1 MHIFDMDGTL
11 IDSNGIWREV
21 DEAFLAKRGFP
32 YTKEYY
38 QGVAHTIFPLAAEF
52 TKRYCHLEESVEDI
66 MAEWMEMAGDAYA
79 TRVQVKPGVREYL
92 DQCRRRGQRMMVLT
106 SSVPAHCRAA
116 LGHLGLMPYFEEIL
130 FAHDLKIEKR
140 GPGDLPGSGPTHGRG
155 AGGVRGVRRL
165 RGGVPWGQG
174 SRDAHGGGLRS
185 VLSRL
190 VGGDDTGVRSDH
202 PELHGAAG
210 GLKKRNCRKKKQ
222 GRGQWMLPPPLW
234 PLRTIKNENLPTV
247 DRFTPYFTPYC
258 NGSRRGHGAGPP
270 GPRPPA
276 SPTDAGNC
284 AG

>member
-52 TKRYCHLEESVEDI
+52 TKRYCRLEESVEDI

-130 FAHDLKIEKR
+130 FAHDLKIEKKDPEIFR
-140 GPGDLPGSGPTHGRG
+140 TILFCPRRVPCFQRIRNVSPTACFSSCREK
-155 AGGVRGVRRL
+155 
-165 RGGVPWGQG
+165 W
-174 SRDAHGGGLRS
+174 
-185 VLSRL
+185 
-190 VGGDDTGVRSDH
+190 
-202 PELHGAAG
+202 AAG
-210 GLKKRNCRKKKQ
+210 GTVPMKNTAIGRK
-222 GRGQWMLPPPLW
+222 
-234 PLRTIKNENLPTV
+234 
-247 DRFTPYFTPYC
+247 
-258 NGSRRGHGAGPP
+258 
-270 GPRPPA
+270 A
-276 SPTDAGNC
+276 SPRRR
-284 AG
+284 

>member
-106 SSVPAHCRAA
+106 SR
-116 LGHLGLMPYFEEIL
+116 I
-130 FAHDLKIEKR
+130 
-140 GPGDLPGSGPTHGRG
+140 
-155 AGGVRGVRRL
+155 
-165 RGGVPWGQG
+165 
-174 SRDAHGGGLRS
+174 
-185 VLSRL
+185 
-190 VGGDDTGVRSDH
+190 
-202 PELHGAAG
+202 
-210 GLKKRNCRKKKQ
+210 
-222 GRGQWMLPPPLW
+222 
-234 PLRTIKNENLPTV
+234 
-247 DRFTPYFTPYC
+247 
-258 NGSRRGHGAGPP
+258 
-270 GPRPPA
+270 
-276 SPTDAGNC
+276 
-284 AG
+284 

>member
-116 LGHLGLMPYFEEIL
+116 LGHLGLMPQSINKYGTYTVRAKDDAE
-130 FAHDLKIEKR
+130 AEK
-140 GPGDLPGSGPTHGRG
+140 L
-155 AGGVRGVRRL
+155 V
-165 RGGVPWGQG
+165 
-174 SRDAHGGGLRS
+174 RDAHLLEEAGCFAI
-185 VLSRL
+185 VLEKI
-190 VGGDDTGVRSDH
+190 
-202 PELHGAAG
+202 PAELAERVASE
-210 GLKKRNCRKKKQ
+210 L
-222 GRGQWMLPPPLW
+222 
-234 PLRTIKNENLPTV
+234 TIPII
-247 DRFTPYFTPYC
+247 
-258 NGSRRGHGAGPP
+258 GIGAGS
-270 GPRPPA
+270 GVDGQVLVIQDMLGMNNGFRPRFLRRYA
-276 SPTDAGNC
+276 DLHTIMTDAISRYISDVKNLDFPNEKEQY
-284 AG
+284 

>member
-79 TRVQVKPGVREYL
+79 TRVQVKLGVREYL

-130 FAHDLKIEKR
+130 FAHDLKIEKKDPEIFR
-140 GPGDLPGSGPTHGRG
+140 VAARRMGVEPAESPLLSGGKAGPHGIQGIGANFVPGNFDPAAVDEILTVSTEEAYAFGRELAREEGLLCGISSGAAVAAAAKLARRPENVDKNIVVILP
-155 AGGVRGVRRL
+155 
-165 RGGVPWGQG
+165 
-174 SRDAHGGGLRS
+174 
-185 VLSRL
+185 
-190 VGGDDTGVRSDH
+190 DTGERYLSTAMFD
-202 PELHGAAG
+202 
-210 GLKKRNCRKKKQ
+210 
-222 GRGQWMLPPPLW
+222 
-234 PLRTIKNENLPTV
+234 
-247 DRFTPYFTPYC
+247 F
-258 NGSRRGHGAGPP
+258 S
-270 GPRPPA
+270 
-276 SPTDAGNC
+276 
-284 AG
+284 

>member
-130 FAHDLKIEKR
+130 FAHDLKIEKKDPEIFR
-140 GPGDLPGSGPTHGRG
+140 V
-155 AGGVRGVRRL
+155 AARRMAWSQ
-165 RGGVPWGQG
+165 RSAWCTTTPW
-174 SRDAHGGGLRS
+174 
-185 VLSRL
+185 
-190 VGGDDTGVRSDH
+190 
-202 PELHGAAG
+202 
-210 GLKKRNCRKKKQ
+210 
-222 GRGQWMLPPPLW
+222 
-234 PLRTIKNENLPTV
+234 
-247 DRFTPYFTPYC
+247 
-258 NGSRRGHGAGPP
+258 RRAV
-270 GPRPPA
+270 GPRRPGCTRWG
-276 SPTDAGNC
+276 STISSFTSRGRR
-284 AG
+284 

>member
-32 YTKEYY
+32 YKEYY

-130 FAHDLKIEKR
+130 FAHDLKIEKKDPEIFR
-140 GPGDLPGSGPTHGRG
+140 VAARRMGVEPAECVVYDDSVEACRG
-155 AGGVRGVRRL
+155 AK
-165 RGGVPWGQG
+165 
-174 SRDAHGGGLRS
+174 
-185 VLSRL
+185 
-190 VGGDDTGVRSDH
+190 
-202 PELHGAAG
+202 AAG
-210 GLKKRNCRKKKQ
+210 MHTVGVYDQFFHVSWEEMTRVCD
-222 GRGQWMLPPPLW
+222 
-234 PLRTIKNENLPTV
+234 RTI
-247 DRFTPYFTPYC
+247 RSFTELLE
-258 NGSRRGHGAGPP
+258 
-270 GPRPPA
+270 
-276 SPTDAGNC
+276 D
-284 AG
+284 

>member
-1 MHIFDMDGTL
+1 MYIFDMDGTL

-116 LGHLGLMPYFEEIL
+116 LGHLGLMPYFEEI
-130 FAHDLKIEKR
+130 
-140 GPGDLPGSGPTHGRG
+140 GPTHGRG

-174 SRDAHGGGLRS
+174 GRDAHGGGLRS

-210 GLKKRNCRKKKQ
+210 GLNKTELPKEETGEGTVDAAPSPVAITDDKKRKLPH
-222 GRGQWMLPPPLW
+222 RGPFHTLLHT
-234 PLRTIKNENLPTV
+234 LL
-247 DRFTPYFTPYC
+247 
-258 NGSRRGHGAGPP
+258 
-270 GPRPPA
+270 
-276 SPTDAGNC
+276 
-284 AG
+284 